1 VAELHLAPGFVIFA
15 AGGSKLPSAP
25 LGVILVGAIVFAV
38 SVPIARKV
46 ARMEGDPW
54 LARLFLIGL
63 GLHFLAAPAQIF
75 VDNHFYHGVADFSGY
90 VHQGATLSHNFR
102 SFNFT
107 TKGADLRSALGDG
120 SVSIAAGIVFAI
132 VGVNELATFFVFSLF
147 TWLGQI
153 FFYRA
158 FCLTFPE
165 AEHRRYALML
175 FLLPSLLFW
184 TSDVSKEAVMMLA
197 LGVTSLGAARILARR
212 RGGYPVVALGIF
224 MGIFTRPNEYALV
237 LGGFAIAIFFRAQA
251 ASRELRAVRRVG
263 SIIFLLII
271 LAVTAVFTV
280 KFVHSNA
287 GTFSTVLG
295 GHSKGNTNANTSAT
309 TAAGF
314 GSSNVPYS
322 KNPILYP
329 RDIYTVLFDPLPITA
344 RSITQLLASGE
355 NTVILVLVL
364 TSLRRLRLSYRAGR
378 ERPYVIVCLIY
389 TLGFLYAFA
398 ALGNLGL
405 ITRERTLLFP
415 YLLVLLAIPISPKG
429 EEPRYSWERRRP
441 SRRERRLAA
450 ARAGEFVGA
459 PLRAPP
465 TPSSQ
470 LPSHPT

>member
-1 VAELHLAPGFVIFA
+1 VIFA
-15 AGGSKLPSAP
+15 AGGKLPSAP
-25 LGVILVGAIVFAV
+25 LGVIVVGAIVFAV

-46 ARMEGDPW
+46 ARIEGDPW
-54 LARLFLIGL
+54 LVRLFLIGL

-90 VHQGATLSHNFR
+90 VHQGATLSRNFR
-102 SFNFT
+102 AFNFT

-132 VGVNELATFFVFSLF
+132 VGVNELATFFVFSFF

-165 AEHRRYALML
+165 AGHRRYALML

-224 MGIFTRPNEYALV
+224 MGIFTRPNEYAPL
-237 LGGFAIAIFFRAQA
+237 LGGFAIAMFFRAQGGR
-251 ASRELRAVRRVG
+251 RELRAVRRIG
-263 SIIFLLII
+263 SVIFLLLI

-280 KFVHSNA
+280 KFIHSNA

-295 GHSKGNTNANTSAT
+295 GHSKTNAGSSAT
-309 TAAGF
+309 TAAGY

-322 KNPILYP
+322 KDPLLYP

-344 RSITQLLASGE
+344 RSFTQLLASAE
-355 NTVILVLVL
+355 NTVVLVLAL

-405 ITRERTLLFP
+405 ITRERTLLYP

-429 EEPRYSWERRRP
+429 EEPRYPWERRRL
-441 SRRERRLAA
+441 SRRARRLAA
-450 ARAGEFVGA
+450 ARAGEFVVPPVAARPGA
-459 PLRAPP
+459 AAPP
-465 TPSSQ
+465 
-470 LPSHPT
+470 